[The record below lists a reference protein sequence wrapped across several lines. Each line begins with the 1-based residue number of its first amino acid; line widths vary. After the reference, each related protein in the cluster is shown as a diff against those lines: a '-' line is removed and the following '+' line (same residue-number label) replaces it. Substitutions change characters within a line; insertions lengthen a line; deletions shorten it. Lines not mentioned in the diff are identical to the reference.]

1 MPCPTKALDGACR
14 SSSDV
19 QSRFADRLSFSSK
32 FPLNTPSAN
41 SGISVSPLLDCVPQ
55 NPPPTNRAAT
65 VVCDRQGAAP
75 LFASSPSGFPK
86 RSDRREAPGTSPS
99 AACSYPVAQSRRAGA
114 ADPVPGTCW
123 RSHETDDTCARTCAT
138 PQTDMPL
145 LSTWKQARRNV
156 DSEDT
161 EHPEQG
167 GPEASAEVHLGVL
180 ANSRSRSRTSE
191 SGLFHDASPIS
202 PRAASSGEASSPSR
216 LQRSRAQDGSS
227 EPDGT
232 GGQAKKGLSRKWDP
246 GFEELTQG
254 ADGKTLKAARLSL
267 DDTRSRRLEGE
278 EVLTAPSSDR
288 AKGTDSFG
296 DAEQR
301 TTTGGGWSLAA
312 LWSNCRPVAFASGR
326 QTSPKKAEDE
336 AADAAARYD
345 VSLNVASAEPVEA
358 VEEGVA
364 GLTEL
369 DVSASQKASQEA
381 ADDPEALEVEV
392 PAGANEVTVWRSG
405 AEGGL
410 EEGGVSRVL
419 ASEDEPGDN
428 DLEVVGEEDRSPSE
442 PESFVSCN
450 THISTRDGSM
460 NSTAES
466 RNSSSTGDDGP
477 GTVPQHCTSGS
488 DFPFAPS
495 SATLS
500 GEDLPFVP
508 PAPLSV
514 VLSAELALPPLPTGA
529 LLTDRTPVPASEA
542 GEASEGVDSEERG
555 SRSDSGNKQQSR
567 GRAGEPGVEEESR
580 ENGEEGEKRFRR
592 RSHRLRGLQ
601 RDTTLQSAPP
611 TQADSGSSSPAS
623 RTSQWISRR
632 RPKQEA
638 GSTSRRKASASK
650 AEKDEA
656 EIDRSDDTL
665 TNSSTRSEGEA
676 VARTPRK
683 TPRTLR
689 RKGQGAATSSG
700 ASVGRGSR
708 RRAREEPQGPDSD
721 SAVRRG
727 RRPHKGEEAKK
738 RRVAPRGLKET
749 LPDPADGAKAAN
761 EQNAGSESA
770 SESSEESV
778 VTSSSASDD
787 SEYEEEVKESKR
799 AKGPS
804 RRGRAR
810 AVAAA
815 AWRSVTGQQ
824 PQDPVL
830 RPLSARGLVACGRG
844 ATRALSM
851 CGDSGSA
858 ALGGHV
864 PGGPAVRIGSL
875 AAVSSAAPVSDLT
888 ALLGGGNLPQPKSA
902 SLPAA
907 PSQPLLQLP
916 GRSLFPT
923 LAGGRSALS
932 GVLGGLLGSR
942 GAVAGALSGAKSPGV
957 GRLGGAARASLSCG
971 AGASLAGSDD
981 EGRSLGSDAG
991 DENARKSDLCSRKGS
1006 MESREA
1012 TVSTVTA
1019 QENDGEFGDPWAVDG
1034 SGEEKD
1040 TKEKK
1045 QEEPGVGAEVAY
1057 LPVLGEKTDSGVEG
1071 EGVGEGDDA
1080 IAEIV
1085 HISEID
1091 ESQRLISKRVVIRKN
1106 KECLIGRDVRTC
1118 DLVADSRGEF
1128 AKMVS
1133 RRHAVIEAVPVPELF
1148 LPHPKGSKEAEKQ
1161 TGEKAPLEAKK
1172 SEVSHE
1178 AYRLCLRDVG
1188 SMNGVAVND
1197 MRQMTAFLRHG
1208 DIVTLGGVGALRV
1221 GRQRDQPESPFRFLV
1236 RFLHPRPLPASD
1248 VDSAHWDEAAKA
1260 VSPSEAPT
1268 VAPKIDETEQEGRG
1282 EGGGLRL
1289 ARLKVV
1295 HLLTEEEIRHRLERT
1310 GEPAGPISTH
1320 NSLLGLA
1327 PLDEGSGGSLPFP
1340 LSAGSHAGDRERVSR
1355 SSRLSAVSSLSPS
1368 LPRGARE
1375 SPLRST
1381 PRRWGRRGG
1390 TSGGGHLLLSAS
1402 QEVYGS
1408 PTGSTPS
1415 PARVF
1420 SPSLSPARSAATQP
1434 GSPLLSASPL
1444 ASPRRGGH
1452 PLSQPT
1458 AALSCLSQGP
1468 PPGISPLSLGPACFS
1483 QPMALEPFP
1492 ASVSRASDR
1501 RASSVSRRGLSP
1513 LRATESRKM
1522 EIIGEVTVPWN
1533 GTIARV
1539 RKYVDAL
1546 LLELLKDK
1554 LFSLP
1559 STRPP
1564 FSASFSSADASG
1576 VASSHLNEARDAVEK
1591 TEEESGR
1598 TGEKQ
1603 RREEREE
1610 GEGTEA
1616 TVGAKEAGTG
1626 VGQEETRSYSE
1637 EVKDNGEEET
1647 TGAEPRLPAYELLP
1661 SPGAGDAA
1669 FKHEELSWVFELA
1682 PFNPSANLAVAP
1694 FYRLIDGEEGASAEE
1709 RRAGAAPV
1717 RTVSTIY
1724 LRFKEAQ
1731 QGEKEERERGEQEG
1745 GENGDGEREDREN
1758 GDGEREDREEK
1769 EKCSPACGLSFDDAG
1784 DFCDPAEEEEM
1795 SSEKPKVEETAREEL
1810 RTHEGLFRQA
1820 REEAKEGNT
1829 QFLCQ
1834 PEPRQSEGL
1843 LSEYDSDEAW
1853 HM

>member
-19 QSRFADRLSFSSK
+19 QARFADRLSFSSK
-32 FPLNTPSAN
+32 FPLRTPSAN
-41 SGISVSPLLDCVPQ
+41 SGTTISPLLDSVHQ
-55 NPPPTNRAAT
+55 NPPPTDRAAT
-65 VVCDRQGAAP
+65 DVCNRQGAAP
-75 LFASSPSGFPK
+75 LFAASPSGFPK
-86 RSDRREAPGTSPS
+86 RSDCREAPGTSPS
-99 AACSYPVAQSRRAGA
+99 AARSYPVTQTHRAGA
-114 ADPVPGTCW
+114 SAPIPGTCW
-123 RSHETDDTCARTCAT
+123 RSHETDDTCPGTCAT

-161 EHPEQG
+161 ERPEQG
-167 GPEASAEVHLGVL
+167 GPEASAEVHLRVL

-191 SGLFHDASPIS
+191 SGLFHGASPIS
-202 PRAASSGEASSPSR
+202 PRASSGEASSPSR
-216 LQRSRAQDGSS
+216 RRRSLTQDGSS
-227 EPDGT
+227 GPDGT

-246 GFEELTQG
+246 GFEELTQDTG
-254 ADGKTLKAARLSL
+254 SKALKVARLSL
-267 DDTRSRRLEGE
+267 DDTRPRRLEGE
-278 EVLTAPSSDR
+278 EALTAPSSDG

-301 TTTGGGWSLAA
+301 TTAGGSSGWSLAA
-312 LWSNCRPVAFASGR
+312 LWSNCRPVAFASGG
-326 QTSPKKAEDE
+326 QSPPKKAE
-336 AADAAARYD
+336 AADAGARDD

-358 VEEGVA
+358 VEETVA

-369 DVSASQKASQEA
+369 DVSASQKGSQEA
-381 ADDPEALEVEV
+381 ADNPEALEVEV
-392 PAGANEVTVWRSG
+392 PVGANEVTVWRSR

-410 EEGGVSRVL
+410 EEGGVSRVP
-419 ASEDEPGDN
+419 ASEDEQGDS
-428 DLEVVGEEDRSPSE
+428 DLEEVGEEDRSPSE
-442 PESFVSCN
+442 SESFVSCN
-450 THISTRDGSM
+450 THISTRDGST

-466 RNSSSTGDDGP
+466 RNSSSNGDDVP
-477 GTVPQHCTSGS
+477 GSVPQHCTSSGS

-495 SATLS
+495 SATSS
-500 GEDLPFVP
+500 GEDLPFTP

-514 VLSAELALPPLPTGA
+514 VLSAQLALPPLPTGSP
-529 LLTDRTPVPASEA
+529 LTDRMPAPASEA
-542 GEASEGVDSEERG
+542 GEASEGADSEERG
-555 SRSDSGNKQQSR
+555 PRSESGNKQQSR
-567 GRAGEPGVEEESR
+567 GRAGEPGAEEDSR
-580 ENGEEGEKRFRR
+580 ESGEEGEKRCRR

-601 RDTTLQSAPP
+601 RDTTFRHKAGHSAPP

-623 RTSQWISRR
+623 RASQWLSRR
-632 RPKQEA
+632 RPKQEV
-638 GSTSRRKASASK
+638 GNTSRRKASTSK
-650 AEKDEA
+650 AEKEEP
-656 EIDRSDDTL
+656 EIERGEDAPAH
-665 TNSSTRSEGEA
+665 SSTRSGGEA

-683 TPRTLR
+683 TPGTSR

-708 RRAREEPQGPDSD
+708 RRAREEPQGVDSE
-721 SAVRRG
+721 SAARRG

-738 RRVAPRGLKET
+738 RRVAPRGVKET
-749 LPDPADGAKAAN
+749 SPNLSDGEKAEN

-815 AWRSVTGQQ
+815 AWRSATGQQ

-851 CGDSGSA
+851 CGDSGSR
-858 ALGGHV
+858 ALGQHV

-875 AAVSSAAPVSDLT
+875 AAASSAAPVSDLT
-888 ALLGGGNLPQPKSA
+888 ALLGGGNLSQSKSA
-902 SLPAA
+902 TLPAA
-907 PSQPLLQLP
+907 PSQPMLQLP

-923 LAGGRSALS
+923 LASGRGSLS
-932 GVLGGLLGSR
+932 GVLGGLMGSR
-942 GAVAGALSGAKSPGV
+942 GAVAGSLSGAKSPGV

-971 AGASLAGSDD
+971 TGASLAGSDD
-981 EGRSLGSDAG
+981 EGRSLGSEAG
-991 DENARKSDLCSRKGS
+991 DDNARKGDLCSRKGS

-1019 QENDGEFGDPWAVDG
+1019 QENDGEFVDPWAVEG
-1034 SGEEKD
+1034 AGEEKE

-1057 LPVLGEKTDSGVEG
+1057 LPVPGEKTDSRVEG
-1071 EGVGEGDDA
+1071 EDVGEMDDA

-1148 LPHPKGSKEAEKQ
+1148 LPQPKGSKEAEKQ
-1161 TGEKAPLEAKK
+1161 TGDKAPLEAKRL
-1172 SEVSHE
+1172 EVSHE

-1208 DIVTLGGVGALRV
+1208 DIITLGGVGALRV

-1248 VDSAHWDEAAKA
+1248 VDSAHSDEVAKA
-1260 VSPSEAPT
+1260 VYPSEAPT
-1268 VAPKIDETEQEGRG
+1268 GVPKINETEQEGKG

-1310 GEPAGPISTH
+1310 GEPAGSISTP
-1320 NSLLGLA
+1320 NSPLGLA

-1340 LSAGSHAGDRERVSR
+1340 LSAGSHAVGRERVSR

-1381 PRRWGRRGG
+1381 PRRWGRRGA

-1408 PTGSTPS
+1408 PTGATPS
-1415 PARVF
+1415 PARAF

-1434 GSPLLSASPL
+1434 GSPFLSASPL

-1468 PPGISPLSLGPACFS
+1468 PSGVSPLSLGPACFS
-1483 QPMALEPFP
+1483 QPMTLEPFS

-1539 RKYVDAL
+1539 RRHVDAL

-1554 LFSLP
+1554 VFSLP
-1559 STRPP
+1559 SSRPS

-1576 VASSHLNEARDAVEK
+1576 VASSHLTEAQDAAEK
-1591 TEEESGR
+1591 PEEESGR
-1598 TGEKQ
+1598 TDEKQ

-1626 VGQEETRSYSE
+1626 MGQEETGAYSE
-1637 EVKDNGEEET
+1637 GVKDNGEEET
-1647 TGAEPRLPAYELLP
+1647 PSAEPRLPAYELLP

-1694 FYRLIDGEEGASAEE
+1694 CYRLIDGEEGVSAEV
-1709 RRAGAAPV
+1709 RRAGTAPV

-1724 LRFKEAQ
+1724 LRFKDDQ
-1731 QGEKEERERGEQEG
+1731 QGEKEERESGEKG
-1745 GENGDGEREDREN
+1745 DREN
-1758 GDGEREDREEK
+1758 GDGEREDREERQEK
-1769 EKCSPACGLSFDDAG
+1769 EKCSPACGLSFDDAE

-1795 SSEKPKVEETAREEL
+1795 ISEKPKVEETAREEL
-1810 RTHEGLFRQA
+1810 HTKEGLFSQA

-1829 QFLCQ
+1829 QFLCP